1 MIQLMDSYRDVAS
14 GSWSNAGHI
23 TTANQKLYAIF
34 LIEDHL
40 SPSVYIRGPRTGN
53 MVFMYCNNRLG
64 RREEQFVYRH
74 LEKMA
79 TAISVRTGILYD
91 YISYNH
97 ICLTLSYWEV
107 GSGNNCSRF
116 DKMKEYISLL
126 SHDFSFP

>member
-40 SPSVYIRGPRTGN
+40 SPSVYICGPRTGN

-74 LEKMA
+74 LKKIA
-79 TAISVRTGILYD
+79 TAISVRTGILNLLQ
-91 YISYNH
+91 SH
-97 ICLTLSYWEV
+97 LSNIILLGSWQWEQ
-107 GSGNNCSRF
+107 
-116 DKMKEYISLL
+116 L
-126 SHDFSFP
+126 FSI